1 MKIHRV
7 IINNMV
13 RSDTIK
19 VSLLYSISLYEL

>member
-7 IINNMV
+7 IVNNII

-19 VSLLYSISLYEL
+19 VSLLYSISLYGL